1 MTTTVTVNTSATPT
15 TVVIRTAGTQGIQG
29 EQGASAGTITMLA
42 DGAVS
47 GHRLVKTTT
56 SGKVGYASSND
67 LLSANGI
74 LGMTLNAAAD
84 GDTLTIIQS
93 GKVIEPSWTFT
104 PNTHLF
110 CGIDGTLTQTQ
121 PATGFSL
128 VVGIA
133 ISPTEVLLGI
143 KQPIVII

>member
-1 MTTTVTVNTSATPT
+1 MTTTVVVNNAATPT

-29 EQGASAGTITMLA
+29 AQGASAGTITMLA
-42 DGAVS
+42 DGAIS

-56 SGKVGYASSND
+56 SGKVGYASSVD
-67 LLSANGI
+67 MASANTI

-84 GDTLTIIQS
+84 GDTLTVIQS

-104 PNTHLF
+104 PDTHLF
-110 CGIDGTLTQTQ
+110 CGVDGTLTQTQ

>member
-1 MTTTVTVNTSATPT
+1 MTT

-29 EQGASAGTITMLA
+29 VPGASAGTITMLA
-42 DGAVS
+42 DGAIS

-56 SGKVGYASSND
+56 SGKVGYASSID
-67 LLSANGI
+67 LASANNI

-84 GDTLTIIQS
+84 GDTLTVIQS
-93 GKVIEPSWTFT
+93 GKVTEPSWTFT
-104 PNTHLF
+104 PDTHLF
-110 CGIDGTLTQTQ
+110 CGVDGTLTQTQ

-133 ISPTEVLLGI
+133 LSPTELLLGI